1 MFTER
6 KPFPPRWQDRPDLS
20 FINNTTTTIDFA
32 DSSQNNCFWRLSS
45 LLVYKQGKQAPC
57 IKQHCAC
64 ANLQAAPPFG
74 RDVRDVD
81 CAQNITCSHRAGQY
95 QLLNRISL
103 SSFRFT
109 SLAYLITDRNT
120 LLHVVRCND
129 SKIINRAHYA
139 ANAIT
144 KKKMKSFRVFFF
156 FSPKAASKAQSL
168 KKKIKINKTKRTVEP
183 RTRTIGVLGFPPEID
198 TAPWTPKKTDNKKII
213 KINVTPLEKF
223 GSSWRVSRA
232 FGVLIHSQVTNRGL
246 LAGSF

>member
-144 KKKMKSFRVFFF
+144 KKNEILPRFFF
-156 FSPKAASKAQSL
+156 LFAKSSVESAIS
-168 KKKIKINKTKRTVEP
+168 KKKNQNKQ
-183 RTRTIGVLGFPPEID
+183 
-198 TAPWTPKKTDNKKII
+198 NKKNRRA
-213 KINVTPLEKF
+213 KDTNNRCARLPAWDWH
-223 GSSWRVSRA
+223 SS
-232 FGVLIHSQVTNRGL
+232 LNSQENRQ
-246 LAGSF
+246 

>member
-129 SKIINRAHYA
+129 SKIIYV

-144 KKKMKSFRVFFF
+144 KKIEILPRFFF
-156 FSPKAASKAQSL
+156 LFAKSSVESAIS
-168 KKKIKINKTKRTVEP
+168 KKKKNQNKQ
-183 RTRTIGVLGFPPEID
+183 
-198 TAPWTPKKTDNKKII
+198 NKKNRRA
-213 KINVTPLEKF
+213 KDTNNRCARLPAWDWH
-223 GSSWRVSRA
+223 SS
-232 FGVLIHSQVTNRGL
+232 LNSQENRQ
-246 LAGSF
+246 